1 MRNGLEMDEVDET
14 WMRNG
19 LEMDEKW
26 MKNG

>member
-1 MRNGLEMDEVDET
+1 MRNRLEMNEVDET

-26 MKNG
+26 MENG